1 MSRLKLLEF
10 QRLLKE
16 LQFVES
22 DYLFQSEILKQSES
36 EFFSSVSIILE
47 KYPDLKNLWEDKIL
61 KSSGTVSLENIE
73 NISKIETDNLK
84 PVIEPEVKKLYRDIV
99 KHTHPDRIKN
109 PKLNELYLEATAAY
123 EINDVVNLFKVCNDL
138 MIEVEWS
145 EEVLSKIEDRIKTL
159 KNQIHF
165 LESTFTFKWLKC
177 SDDSEKNNIVNRYIE
192 NTNR

>member
-36 EFFSSVSIILE
+36 QFFTSVSIILE
-47 KYPDLKNLWEDKIL
+47 KYPDLKNLWEDKIT
-61 KSSGTVSLENIE
+61 KSSDTPNVD
-73 NISKIETDNLK
+73 NISKIEPENLK
-84 PVIEPEVKKLYRDIV
+84 PVIEPEVKKIYRDIV

-123 EINDVVNLFKVCNDL
+123 EVNDVVNLFKVCNDL
-138 MIEVEWS
+138 MIDVEWS
-145 EEVLSKIEDRIKTL
+145 EEVLTKIEDRIKTL

-165 LESTFTFKWLKC
+165 LESTFTFKWLKS
-177 SDDSEKNNIVNRYIE
+177 SDESEKNNILLRFIE
-192 NTNR
+192 NTIK

>member
-22 DYLFQSEILKQSES
+22 DYLFQSEILKQAES
-36 EFFSSVSIILE
+36 QFFNSVTIILE
-47 KYPDLKNLWEDKIL
+47 KYPDLKNLWDDKIT
-61 KSSGTVSLENIE
+61 KSSDTSNVENITK
-73 NISKIETDNLK
+73 ISEIQTENLK

-145 EEVLSKIEDRIKTL
+145 EEVLSKVEERINTL

-165 LESTFTFKWLKC
+165 LESTFTFKWLKS
-177 SDDSEKNNIVNRYIE
+177 SDDYEKNNILLRFIE
-192 NTNR
+192 NTIR